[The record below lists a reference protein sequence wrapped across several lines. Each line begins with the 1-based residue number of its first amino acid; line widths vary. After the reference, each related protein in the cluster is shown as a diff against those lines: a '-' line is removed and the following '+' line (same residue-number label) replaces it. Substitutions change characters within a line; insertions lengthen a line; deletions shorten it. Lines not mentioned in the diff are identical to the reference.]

1 MVDAVSADH
10 NFNLILQGL
19 WLYVDQESDP
29 KVMYRG
35 EWSRTH
41 PESKF
46 PDLERRYYHE
56 TLNEQFSEKE
66 EVTKEVTKHVERR
79 KLLKRVRFA
88 KQRIIKD
95 NIQ

>member
-1 MVDAVSADH
+1 MYLDE
-10 NFNLILQGL
+10 
-19 WLYVDQESDP
+19 ESDP

-66 EVTKEVTKHVERR
+66 EEVAKDVERR
-79 KLLKRVRFA
+79 HLLKKVCFA
-88 KQRIIKD
+88 KQ
-95 NIQ
+95 